1 MIPRYFGYLL
11 RQVRQRLVPA
21 VRLPRWPLRLLHPVA
36 EPFWGYCTWGL
47 HQLPSLDAFVEK
59 KTADLPPW
67 WLFPFLRSS
76 NKRYCRG
83 ILTWGC
89 KKKTGKSAYLI
100 ARKYN
105 LPLLRLEDGFLRSLD
120 LGVRGAPPYALVVD
134 DTGIYYDATCP
145 SALENL
151 LNSDGWQTPALLAEA
166 RSAIAAILTHN
177 LSKYNHAPDA
187 PTDLIPNR
195 GRSRILVLDQTRND
209 LSVLLGC
216 ADADTFTQMLETACR
231 EHPDADIWVKTHP
244 DVLSG
249 RKQGFFSPH
258 ALPASVGLLA
268 KDVSPLSLLRQVDE
282 VYCVTSQMGFE
293 ALLLGKKVH
302 CFGMPFYAGWGL
314 THDRQQC
321 TRRKAVRSLEEVF
334 AAAYILYSRYVHPV
348 TGRRCGIMDIIRL
361 LAEQRRRNEQNR
373 GFHACLGF
381 RLWKHEQARAFL
393 ASTGGTQ
400 AFFQDEDKA
409 VAAARTRGGR
419 VVVWSS
425 KERPSLAARCRQQEV
440 TLLRMEDGFIRS
452 KGLGSDFIRPGSL
465 VLDDLGIY
473 YDPRRPS
480 RLERL
485 LCEGVADADLL
496 AQARALRAELCRS
509 GITKYNVGSMGD
521 VPPLPPDRPVIL
533 VPGQVED
540 DASVRTGGCGIGSN
554 LELLQTVRAARPQ
567 AFILYKEHPDVSSG
581 NRKGALQD
589 ADVAGL
595 ADAFVRRASISHL
608 YSLCHEVHTLTSQS
622 GFEALLRGI
631 PVFTYGGPFYAGW
644 GLTTDRL
651 SFPRRRPLTSVDEL
665 VAAVLLSYPSYYDW
679 EHGCFTDCMSFLE
692 SLKRRI
698 HTPTA

>member
-1 MIPRYFGYLL
+1 MIPRYFGYLF
-11 RQVRQRLVPA
+11 RQMRQRLTPA
-21 VRLPRWPLRLLHPVA
+21 VRLPRWPLLLLQAPERDFWVHFSPGMARIPYLEAFLGREVRRLPAWKGHACLWSRLGRRCRGVLA
-36 EPFWGYCTWGL
+36 WGL
-47 HQLPSLDAFVEK
+47 KQSGRAAEK
-59 KTADLPPW
+59 L
-67 WLFPFLRSS
+67 
-76 NKRYCRG
+76 
-83 ILTWGC
+83 
-89 KKKTGKSAYLI
+89 
-100 ARKYN
+100 AREKG

-120 LGVRGAPPYALVVD
+120 LGVKGAPPYALVVD
-134 DTGIYYDATCP
+134 DTGIYYDATRP

-151 LNSDGWQTPALLAEA
+151 LNSEGWQTPELLDET
-166 RSAIAAILTHN
+166 RRAITAILEHN

-187 PTDLIPNR
+187 PVELIPDR
-195 GRSRILVLDQTRND
+195 GRPRILVLDQTRND
-209 LSVLLGC
+209 LSVLLGG
-216 ADADTFTQMLETACR
+216 ADDGTFIHMLEAACR
-231 EHPDADIWVKTHP
+231 EHPGADIWVKTHP

-258 ALPASVGLLA
+258 SLPAGVHLLA
-268 KDVSPLSLLRQVDE
+268 EDVSPPSLLRQVDE

-314 THDRQQC
+314 THDRQHC
-321 TRRKAVRSLEEVF
+321 PRRTAVRSLEEVF

-361 LAEQRRRNEQNR
+361 LAEQRRRNELNR

-409 VAAARTRGGR
+409 VAAARARQGR

-425 KERPSLAARCRQQEV
+425 KESPALSALCQEQHV
-440 TLLRMEDGFIRS
+440 PLLRMEDGFIRS

-465 VLDDLGIY
+465 VMDDLGIY
-473 YDPRRPS
+473 YDPRKPS

-485 LCEGVADADLL
+485 LCVGITDRALL
-496 AQARALRAELCRS
+496 AQARALREEVCRN
-509 GITKYNVGSMGD
+509 GITKYNVGSVMD
-521 VPPLPPDRPVIL
+521 IPTLPQDRPVIL

-540 DASVRTGGCGIGSN
+540 DASVRTGGCGIHSN
-554 LELLQTVRAARPQ
+554 LELLRAVRSIRPG
-567 AFILYKEHPDVSSG
+567 AFIIYKEHPDVSSG

-589 ADVAGL
+589 SDVAGL
-595 ADAFVRRASISHL
+595 ADAFVRRASINQL
-608 YSLCHEVHTLTSQS
+608 YQICHEVHTLTSQS

-631 PVFTYGGPFYAGW
+631 PTFTYGGPFYAGW

-651 SFPRRRPLTSVDEL
+651 SFPRRRPLAAVDEL
-665 VAAVLLSYPSYYDW
+665 MAAVLLAYPAYYDW
-679 EHGCFTDCMSFLE
+679 EQRCFTDCMAFLE
-692 SLKRRI
+692 KLKFRLAN
-698 HTPTA
+698 PKG

>member
-1 MIPRYFGYLL
+1 MIPRYLGYLL
-11 RQVRQRLVPA
+11 RQVRQRLTPPA
-21 VRLPRWPLRLLHPVA
+21 RLPRWPLLLLQAPEQDFWSYFSPGMARIPHLKAFLGQEAILLPAWRGKACLWSRLGRGCRGVLA
-36 EPFWGYCTWGL
+36 WGL
-47 HQLPSLDAFVEK
+47 KQSGRPAERLAQSQ
-59 KTADLPPW
+59 
-67 WLFPFLRSS
+67 
-76 NKRYCRG
+76 G
-83 ILTWGC
+83 
-89 KKKTGKSAYLI
+89 
-100 ARKYN
+100 

-134 DTGIYYDATCP
+134 DTGIYYDATRP
-145 SALENL
+145 SALEVL

-166 RSAIAAILTHN
+166 RSAIAAILAHN

-187 PTDLIPNR
+187 PADLIPNR
-195 GRSRILVLDQTRND
+195 GRQRILVLDQTRND

-216 ADADTFTQMLETACR
+216 ADADTFTRMLETACR

-258 ALPASVGLLA
+258 ALPAGVQLLA

-314 THDRQQC
+314 TLDRQHC
-321 TRRKAVRSLEEVF
+321 PRRTAVRSLEEVF

-409 VAAARTRGGR
+409 VAAARARGGR

-425 KERPSLAARCRQQEV
+425 KERPSLAARCRQQGV
-440 TLLRMEDGFIRS
+440 PLLRMEDGFIRS

-480 RLERL
+480 RLECL
-485 LCEGVADADLL
+485 LCEGVTDADLL
-496 AQARALRAELCRS
+496 AQARALREELCRS
-509 GITKYNVGSMGD
+509 GITKYNVGGMTD
-521 VPPLPPDRPVIL
+521 LPPLPSDRPIIL

-540 DASVRTGGCGIGSN
+540 DASVCTGGCGIGSN
-554 LELLQTVRAARPQ
+554 LELLQAVRAARPQ
-567 AFILYKEHPDVSSG
+567 AIILYKEHPDVSSG

-589 ADVAGL
+589 ADVTGL
-595 ADAFVRRASISHL
+595 ADAFVRRASISQL

-644 GLTTDRL
+644 GLTIDRL
-651 SFPRRRPLTSVDEL
+651 SFPRRRPLPSVDSL
-665 VAAVLLSYPSYYDW
+665 VAAVLLCYPAYYDW
-679 EHGCFTDCMSFLE
+679 EHKCFTDCMSFLE
-692 SLKRRI
+692 NLKCCI
-698 HTPTA
+698 HNPTA